1 MAKGETKDMTVGSP
15 MKLILGFTVP
25 LLFGFLFQQFYGI
38 VDTIIVGQFLGVNAL
53 AGVGSTGAINFL
65 TIGFCCGVCGG
76 FAIPVAHKFGAK
88 DYSGMRQMV
97 ANCVWLSIIFSVL
110 MTVIVVILCDEILIW
125 TDTPSD
131 IFQAAYDY
139 ILIIFIGIPA
149 VYLYNMLSGILR
161 SMGNS
166 KVPLF
171 FLLLSSGLNI
181 VLDLLCI
188 ITFQMGV
195 SGAAIATV
203 SSQLIS
209 GLLCLFYM
217 IKKYEIL
224 HITKEEWKPNLQH
237 MKVLCSMGVPM
248 GLQYSITAI
257 GSVIVQTA
265 VNGLG
270 AMAVAATTAANKV
283 SMFFG
288 CPFDAM
294 GTTMA
299 TYGGQNV
306 GARKLERVGQG
317 LKSCITIAFVYW
329 VMAFIVMFIFGG
341 KLNALFV
348 DSAEPEMLAQAQEF
362 LLINGASFFLLALV
376 NIIRYLIQGMG
387 YSTFA
392 IFAGV
397 FELVAR
403 SIVAMILVPLFG
415 FTGACFAS
423 PLAWVF
429 ADAFLI
435 PAYFHV
441 KKRLAYAMERET
453 NQQAC

>member
-1 MAKGETKDMTVGSP
+1 MSKGATRDMTVGSP
-15 MKLILGFTVP
+15 MKHILGFTLP

-38 VDTIIVGQFLGVNAL
+38 VDTIIVGRFLGVNAL
-53 AGVGSTGAINFL
+53 AGVGSTGSVNFM
-65 TIGFCCGVCGG
+65 TIGFCCGVCSG
-76 FAIPVAHKFGAK
+76 FAIPVAQKFGAG
-88 DYSGMRQMV
+88 DYEGMRRNV

-139 ILIIFIGIPA
+139 ILIIFIGIPT

-166 KVPLF
+166 KAPLI
-171 FLLLSSGLNI
+171 FLLLSSMLNI
-181 VLDLLCI
+181 ILDLVCI

-195 SGAAIATV
+195 AGAAIATV
-203 SSQLIS
+203 ASQLIS
-209 GLLCLFYM
+209 GVLCLIY
-217 IKKYEIL
+217 IVKRYEIL
-224 HITKEEWKPNLQH
+224 HISKEEWKPDLH
-237 MKVLCSMGVPM
+237 YMKILCSMGVPM

-257 GSVIVQTA
+257 GSVIMQTA
-265 VNGLG
+265 LNGLG

-306 GARKLERVGQG
+306 GAKKIERIGQG
-317 LKSCITIAFVYW
+317 LKACLTVGFIYW
-329 VMAFIVMFIFGG
+329 IISFIVMCIFGER
-341 KLNALFV
+341 LNALFV
-348 DSAEPEMLAQAQEF
+348 DSPDPEMMAQAQEF

-376 NIIRYLIQGMG
+376 NIVRYLIQGMG

-392 IFAGV
+392 ILAGV

-403 SIVAMILVPLFG
+403 TLAAIVLVPLFG

-441 KKRLAYAMERET
+441 KKKLERIMLQE
-453 NQQAC
+453 A